1 MKPVA
6 YHRLAENELIESARF
21 YEQRREFLG
30 NNFLDEVEET
40 LEKIQ
45 THPDLGKPGK
55 FQTRSW
61 KVKRFPFRL
70 VYLEPVDRV
79 WIVAIAHLSRKPN
92 YWLARLD

>member
-30 NNFLDEVEET
+30 DNFLGAIEET
-40 LEKIQ
+40 LKKIQ
-45 THPDLGKPGK
+45 RHPDLGKPGK

-61 KVKRFPFRL
+61 KTKRFPFRV
-70 VYLEPVDRV
+70 VYFEQTERI

-92 YWLARLD
+92 YWLERLD